1 MTIFTAPPDQTGLI
15 VGGDN
20 ILNVNSGGAA
30 IRTTL
35 VSGGVE
41 NVNSGGASYFT
52 TIRFGGAENVYKG
65 GTDTG
70 TSINQLGLV
79 NVDGGTSSDTTLN
92 SGGRENVEHGGTANR
107 TMIYWRLAEFIIGLG
122 SVSSGVIIDG
132 GAETVAGG
140 ATSYVTIINQSGVE
154 TLGDGGN
161 SYDTMVNGGG
171 QETVG
176 RGGKAN
182 NTTIAGGVEH
192 VNPGGAAK
200 NVIFGGPDA
209 VLELGRPSGLKGI
222 VSGWQVGD
230 VIDFQN
236 TSVTSVQEND
246 AHTILTVHYAT
257 RLHPETAT
265 YSLVNSAGEYGVCA
279 PR

>member
-1 MTIFTAPPDQTGLI
+1 M
-15 VGGDN
+15 
-20 ILNVNSGGAA
+20 
-30 IRTTL
+30 
-35 VSGGVE
+35 
-41 NVNSGGASYFT
+41 
-52 TIRFGGAENVYKG
+52 
-65 GTDTG
+65 
-70 TSINQLGLV
+70 
-79 NVDGGTSSDTTLN
+79 
-92 SGGRENVEHGGTANR
+92 
-107 TMIYWRLAEFIIGLG
+107 
-122 SVSSGVIIDG
+122 IIDG

-265 YSLVNSAGEYGVCA
+265 YSLVNQQANTAFALRADGEGGTELILTHVVGVAHHEAAIHCG
-279 PR
+279 PGPHFSF